1 MVNGAASC
9 VMGLVL
15 GTASGGMFETAK
27 EEFYQVDKGVE
38 IDYPV

>member
-1 MVNGAASC
+1 
-9 VMGLVL
+9 MGLVL
-15 GTASGGMFETAK
+15 GTASGGMFETTE